1 MGPDELDIFFRRM
14 VALGVPKASR
24 REFMNWWK
32 ESRSCIYYICLIIDS
47 PGHCHP
53 KVLILLA
60 LLVSWMDDEEFVKK
74 DFEVIEYFA
83 GCGRIALLSH
93 YVGYQTAA
101 YDLDYG
107 SFKASQCG
115 RKNSLDLNSN
125 AGFCLAI
132 KLILRSQF
140 NQLIAIFVICC
151 SSFVPVNRGTGQR
164 DLLVA
169 EGDENIPS
177 VRKSNKLLSRNL
189 VACHDHTLFC
199 IFPINHVQII
209 FVLNRYVSQGQWF
222 LWYLRFVLG
231 AQLLWRTQQIHW

>member
-1 MGPDELDIFFRRM
+1 MY
-14 VALGVPKASR
+14 
-24 REFMNWWK
+24 
-32 ESRSCIYYICLIIDS
+32 IYYICLIIDS

-140 NQLIAIFVICC
+140 NQLIAIFAICLSPSTEGQGNETC
-151 SSFVPVNRGTGQR
+151 WWRRVTKTFLQFASRISFYHG
-164 DLLVA
+164 
-169 EGDENIPS
+169 I
-177 VRKSNKLLSRNL
+177 
-189 VACHDHTLFC
+189 LFPATIIFLFG
-199 IFPINHVQII
+199 IFPI
-209 FVLNRYVSQGQWF
+209 
-222 LWYLRFVLG
+222 
-231 AQLLWRTQQIHW
+231 

>member
-1 MGPDELDIFFRRM
+1 
-14 VALGVPKASR
+14 
-24 REFMNWWK
+24 
-32 ESRSCIYYICLIIDS
+32 
-47 PGHCHP
+47 
-53 KVLILLA
+53 
-60 LLVSWMDDEEFVKK
+60 MDDEEFVKK

-140 NQLIAIFVICC
+140 NQLIAIFAICC

-189 VACHDHTLFC
+189 VPCHDH
-199 IFPINHVQII
+199 IFILHISDKSCTI
-209 FVLNRYVSQGQWF
+209 YKVLNRYVSRGQWF

>member
-24 REFMNWWK
+24 
-32 ESRSCIYYICLIIDS
+32 LIKGIDQRIS
-47 PGHCHP
+47 IMSISDIQSHHMHCHS

-93 YVGYQTAA
+93 YVGYQSAA

-107 SFKASQCG
+107 SFKATQSG
-115 RKNSLDLNSN
+115 RKNSMDLNSN

-132 KLILRSQF
+132 KLILRSRF
-140 NQLIAIFVICC
+140 DQLIAIFAVCC

-189 VACHDHTLFC
+189 GYH
-199 IFPINHVQII
+199 INHFSLII
-209 FVLNRYVSQGQWF
+209 ILLGCSILYRPQPLNLIVSRGQ
-222 LWYLRFVLG
+222 
-231 AQLLWRTQQIHW
+231 